1 MNLRPRPV
9 AFPRPPF
16 GFLKSYIYTE
26 YIYILNFNFI
36 VDQLPFIIIMTYW
49 TSILIN
55 RATGGNA

>member
-16 GFLKSYIYTE
+16 GFLKSYIY
-26 YIYILNFNFI
+26 IFFNFNFI

-55 RATGGNA
+55 QATGENA